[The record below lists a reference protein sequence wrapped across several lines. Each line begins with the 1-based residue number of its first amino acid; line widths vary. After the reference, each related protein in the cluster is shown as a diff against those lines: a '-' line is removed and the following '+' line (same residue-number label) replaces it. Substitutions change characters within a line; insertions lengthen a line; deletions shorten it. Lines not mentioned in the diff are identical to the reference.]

1 MQFNVTMV
9 TTLPFSNAHF
19 ENFQGTAIRQLVPS
33 HNPLLSLS
41 FTTKFTCARQCKN
54 YIKLFSTFLDESR
67 EKPNAKFDKK
77 EHTKIHL
84 LQFPLFAF

>member
-9 TTLPFSNAHF
+9 TTLPFSNAHV

-84 LQFPLFAF
+84 LQFP